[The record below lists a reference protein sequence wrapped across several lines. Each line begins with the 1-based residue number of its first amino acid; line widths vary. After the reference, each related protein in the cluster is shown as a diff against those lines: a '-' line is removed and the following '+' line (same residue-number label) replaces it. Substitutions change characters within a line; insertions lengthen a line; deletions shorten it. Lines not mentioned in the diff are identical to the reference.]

1 MSNQSDTGESFGSN
15 LLTGAIIVASAFL
28 LYASLAFSQAGQA
41 APTTTPAAPAAHAI
55 EQVVVIARH
64 HVS

>member
-1 MSNQSDTGESFGSN
+1 MSKQSDTGESFGTN

-28 LYASLAFSQAGQA
+28 LYASLAFSQAG
-41 APTTTPAAPAAHAI
+41 PATQTNTAPAPAI
-55 EQVVVIARH
+55 EQVVVTAPR

>member
-1 MSNQSDTGESFGSN
+1 MSNQSDTGESFGTN

-28 LYASLAFSQAGQA
+28 LYASLVFSQTGQA
-41 APTTTPAAPAAHAI
+41 VQASTPAAPAI
-55 EQVVVIARH
+55 EQVVVTAPR

>member
-1 MSNQSDTGESFGSN
+1 MFTDSTTSEFAGN

-28 LYASLAFSQAGQA
+28 LYASLAMPQSAQAVQA
-41 APTTTPAAPAAHAI
+41 NSPSVPAI
-55 EQVVVIARH
+55 EQVVVTASHH

>member
-15 LLTGAIIVASAFL
+15 LLTGAVIVASAFL
-28 LYASLAFSQAGQA
+28 LYASVAFSQPGE
-41 APTTTPAAPAAHAI
+41 APASTPATPTAHAI
-55 EQVVVIARH
+55 EQVVVIAPH